1 MDQKKIGNFL
11 KDLRK
16 ANGFTQEQVA
26 EKLGTSSRTISRW
39 ETGAYMPDISLLVA
53 IAEMYDV
60 DVREIIDGERKE
72 ENMNSEVKEVAVKM
86 ADYSTMEK
94 KNMLKWIKLMSIA
107 SFIVSLCVIV
117 LNWIR
122 TFGVMKT
129 VTGDMAGKIFLA
141 KCMDAN
147 SILAYI
153 LLAFSVAVMLYASGK
168 LKQIEQSKVGATV
181 IKIIVVVAVGLA
193 VFAMIQAFGE
203 NNYYFIDVNSIIR

>member
-94 KNMLKWIKLMSIA
+94 KTMLKWIKLMSIA

-122 TFGVMKT
+122 TFWVMKT
-129 VTGDMAGKIFLA
+129 VTTDMAGKIFLA
-141 KCMDAN
+141 KCMD
-147 SILAYI
+147 
-153 LLAFSVAVMLYASGK
+153 MW
-168 LKQIEQSKVGATV
+168 
-181 IKIIVVVAVGLA
+181 
-193 VFAMIQAFGE
+193 
-203 NNYYFIDVNSIIR
+203 